1 MPLKPPSAIITA
13 SINQKER
20 KLMYEASDLKKGI
33 KIELEGEPYIIT
45 DFEFSKPGKGQ
56 AIYRV
61 RMKNLLTG
69 YSIDKSYR
77 SNDKFQPANVSN
89 LKLQY
94 SYFDGTNY
102 VFMDPE
108 TFESYN
114 VNAEL
119 MEDKKDYLMEN
130 MEVDGTLYNEMVID
144 VTLPSFVEMKV
155 TRSDPGVKGDTATN
169 ATKPAT
175 METGLEIK
183 VPLFVNEG
191 DVIRIDTRTGEYL
204 ARVSTK

>member
-1 MPLKPPSAIITA
+1 
-13 SINQKER
+13 
-20 KLMYEASDLKKGI
+20 MYEASDLKKGI
-33 KIELEGEPYIIT
+33 KIEIEGEPYIIT

-108 TFESYN
+108 TFESYP
-114 VNAEL
+114 VNASV

-130 MEVDGTLYNEMVID
+130 MEVDGVLYNDMVID
-144 VTLPSFVEMKV
+144 VTLPSFVEMRV
-155 TRSDPGVKGDTATN
+155 AHSDPGVRGDTATN
-169 ATKPAT
+169 VTKPAT
-175 METGLEIK
+175 METGLEVK

-191 DVIRIDTRTGEYL
+191 EIIRIDTRTGEYL
-204 ARVSTK
+204 ARVK

>member
-1 MPLKPPSAIITA
+1 
-13 SINQKER
+13 
-20 KLMYEASDLKKGI
+20 MYEASDLKKGI

-114 VNAEL
+114 VNADL

-204 ARVSTK
+204 ARVSTT

>member
-1 MPLKPPSAIITA
+1 MRLKQPSAIITA

-108 TFESYN
+108 TFENYA

-204 ARVSTK
+204 GRA